1 MTLGGSRSRI
11 GWSVAGAC
19 LEVKLVRA
27 LHALV
32 VRGGD
37 ATQMDDRAEHL
48 GGEGMLARDS
58 MRFGRLWGRVPSRAM
73 QEQSQSSFWARIGAA
88 IRTGCV

>member
-48 GGEGMLARDS
+48 GG
-58 MRFGRLWGRVPSRAM
+58 GRNAGSR
-73 QEQSQSSFWARIGAA
+73 
-88 IRTGCV
+88 